1 MMAVLGRKESR
12 FSQPSGKKNELK
24 GMQQFSNVA
33 ERLKKRTTLKL
44 LENGDRKRPVE
55 KQQRENKIFSWEE
68 AKASVERTVPNQGIR
83 PSSLELVTEEY
94 SRRKNVSNKRKIMG
108 DGCQEE
114 EFTLIKKRMR
124 GIEDLYGVK
133 KIRDSKE
140 GKQKTFE
147 PRVFSSCS
155 ASTSFSSSSSAT
167 IFNVDK
173 DNFASC
179 MARNPK
185 ESCQWKEKAHANNRC
200 HQCERSDRQIVVRCS
215 KCEEKL
221 YCIRCIKQWYPQI
234 SVEEIAKACPFCRGN
249 CNCTTC
255 LRSGVNLKSSIRE
268 FTRLKK
274 IQHAQYL
281 IHLLH
286 PFLKKILEEQSEEM
300 EIEARLQGISS
311 SEIDLPQTNCFIDE
325 RVYCNNCTTSIVDL
339 HRSCVNCSYELCLSC
354 CREIREGVLLGGAEE
369 LKFHYPNRGSEYIHG
384 GDPLPGSS
392 VVIEPT
398 VSLKPLIEWKVNSD
412 GFVPCPP
419 KELGGCGH
427 RRLKLKRILSKFWVL
442 NLHVKVE
449 EMLRGFDVETYH
461 LKQLCSSRTEETIR
475 TAAFRKDAS
484 DNNLYC
490 PSSEDALTEEGLLG
504 FQRHWVNGEPVIVRN
519 VLERT
524 SGLSWEPMVMWRAL
538 CGNVDMETGSK
549 FYEVKA
555 IDCLAGCEVE
565 ISTYDFF
572 KGYTE
577 GRTYQNSWPEMLK
590 LKDWPPSDTF
600 ENLLPRHCDEFIKAL
615 PFHEYTDP
623 RAGFLNLAV
632 KLPQDS
638 LKPDLGPKSYI
649 AYGIREELGR
659 GDSVTKL
666 HCDMSD
672 AVNILTHTGE
682 VTLSDEQ
689 CSLIEMLKRK
699 HRAQDEREQLTIFQ
713 SCQQLVTDEE
723 SEESNFP
730 GFPLEGNHQTGGALW
745 DIFRRKDV
753 DKLQAYLRKYS
764 HEFRHTY
771 CSRVQQVA
779 HPIHDQSFYLTSAHK
794 RKLKEEYGVE
804 PWTFAQRVGEAVF
817 IPAGCPH
824 QVRNLKS
831 CIKVA
836 MDFVSPENVGECFRL
851 SDEFRQLP
859 KNHKAREDK
868 LEIKK
873 TVLHAISQSI
883 KDLEDLTS
891 SRRRE

>member
-1 MMAVLGRKESR
+1 MMAVLGGKESC
-12 FSQPSGKKNELK
+12 FSQPSGKKTELK
-24 GMQQFSNVA
+24 GMRQFSNVA
-33 ERLKKRTTLKL
+33 ERLKKRRTQKL

-55 KQQRENKIFSWEE
+55 KQQREDEIFSWAE
-68 AKASVERTVPNQGIR
+68 AKASVERRVTNQGIR
-83 PSSLELVTEEY
+83 PSDLELVTEEN
-94 SRRKNVSNKRKIMG
+94 SRRKNVSNKRKFLG
-108 DGCQEE
+108 DGYQEE
-114 EFTLIKKRMR
+114 ELTLVKKMR
-124 GIEDLYGVK
+124 GIKDLYGVK
-133 KIRDSKE
+133 RIINSKDRT
-140 GKQKTFE
+140 QKTFE

-155 ASTSFSSSSSAT
+155 ASTSSSSSSSVT
-167 IFNVDK
+167 VFNGDK
-173 DNFASC
+173 DSS
-179 MARNPK
+179 ARCTTRNAK
-185 ESCQWKEKAHANNRC
+185 ESRQEKEKAQANKRC
-200 HQCERSDRQIVVRCS
+200 HQCERTDRKIYVRCF

-221 YCIRCIKQWYPQI
+221 YCTSCIKKWYPQI
-234 SVEEIAKACPFCRGN
+234 SVKEIAKACPFCCGN

-255 LRSGVNLKSSIRE
+255 LRSGVMSKSSIRE
-268 FTRLKK
+268 FTRLEK
-274 IQHAQYL
+274 IQHAHYL
-281 IHLLH
+281 IRSLH
-286 PFLKKILEEQSEEM
+286 PFLKKLHEEQAGEM

-311 SEIDLPQTNCFIDE
+311 SEIELPQTKCYIDE
-325 RVYCNNCTTSIVDL
+325 RVYCNNCATSIVDL

-354 CREIREGVLLGGAEE
+354 CQEIREGNLLGGAKE
-369 LKFHYPNRGSEYIHG
+369 LTFHYPDRGSEYIHG

-392 VVIEPT
+392 VVMEHT
-398 VSLKPLIEWKVNSD
+398 GSLKPLIEWKVNID

-419 KELGGCGH
+419 KELGGCGYH
-427 RRLKLKRILSKFWVL
+427 RLEIKRILPKFWVFD
-442 NLHVKVE
+442 LHDKVE
-449 EMLRGFDVETYH
+449 EMVRSFDVERYH
-461 LKQLCSSRTEETIR
+461 LKQHCNSRTKENIR
-475 TAAFRKDAS
+475 TAAFRKDSS

-490 PSSEDALTEEGLLG
+490 PSSEDTLTNEGLLG
-504 FQRHWVNGEPVIVRN
+504 FQRHWANGEPVIVRN

-538 CGNVDMETGSK
+538 CENIDMKTGSK
-549 FYEVKA
+549 LYELKA

-565 ISTYDFF
+565 ISTYEFF

-577 GRTYQNSWPEMLK
+577 GRTYHNSWPEMLK

-600 ENLLPRHCDEFIKAL
+600 ENLLPRHCDEFIRAL

-638 LKPDLGPKSYI
+638 LKPDLGPKTYI

-672 AVNILTHTGE
+672 AVNILTHIGE
-682 VTLSDEQ
+682 VSLSDEQ
-689 CSLIEMLKRK
+689 CFLIEMLKRK
-699 HRAQDEREQLTIFQ
+699 HRAQDEREHLTIFQ
-713 SCQQLVTDEE
+713 SCQLETDEE
-723 SEESNFP
+723 NDGSNFP
-730 GFPLEGNHQTGGALW
+730 GFPLSGNHETGGALW
-745 DIFRRKDV
+745 DIFRRRDV
-753 DKLQAYLRKYS
+753 NKLQAYLRKYS

-771 CSRVQQVA
+771 CSPVQQVS

-804 PWTFAQRVGEAVF
+804 PWTFTQRVGEAVF

-851 SDEFRQLP
+851 TDEFRKLP

-873 TVLHAISQSI
+873 MVLHSISQAV

-891 SRRRE
+891 SPRRE

>member
-1 MMAVLGRKESR
+1 MMAVFGGKESC
-12 FSQPSGKKNELK
+12 FSQPSGIIKELK
-24 GMQQFSNVA
+24 GMRQFSNVA

-44 LENGDRKRPVE
+44 LENGDRKRLVE
-55 KQQRENKIFSWEE
+55 KQQRGYERFSWVE
-68 AKASVERTVPNQGIR
+68 AKASVERRVTNQGIG
-83 PSSLELVTEEY
+83 PSDLELVTEGN
-94 SRRKNVSNKRKIMG
+94 SRRKNVSNKRKFLG

-114 EFTLIKKRMR
+114 ELTLIKKRMK
-124 GIEDLYGVK
+124 GIKDLYGVK
-133 KIRDSKE
+133 KLRSSKD
-140 GKQKTFE
+140 GKQKIE
-147 PRVFSSCS
+147 PRVVSSCS
-155 ASTSFSSSSSAT
+155 ASTSFSSSSSVT
-167 IFNVDK
+167 VFVGDK
-173 DNFASC
+173 DSSARC
-179 MARNPK
+179 TARNPK
-185 ESCQWKEKAHANNRC
+185 ESLQETEKAQGDNRC
-200 HQCERSDRQIVVRCS
+200 HQCERRDRQIVVRCS

-234 SVEEIAKACPFCRGN
+234 SAEEIAKACPFCCGN

-255 LRSGVNLKSSIRE
+255 LRSSAMLKSSIRE
-268 FTRLKK
+268 FTRREK
-274 IQHAQYL
+274 IQCTQYL
-281 IHLLH
+281 IRSLQ
-286 PFLKKILEEQSEEM
+286 PFLKKILEEQAEEM

-311 SEIDLPQTNCFIDE
+311 SEIDLPQTKCYIDE
-325 RVYCNNCTTSIVDL
+325 RVYCNNCATSIVDL
-339 HRSCVNCSYELCLSC
+339 HRSCVNCPYEICLSC
-354 CREIREGVLLGGAEE
+354 CREIREGALLGGAEE
-369 LKFHYPNRGSEYIHG
+369 LIFHYSNKGTEYIHG
-384 GDPLPGSS
+384 GDPLPGSG
-392 VVIEPT
+392 VMMVPL
-398 VSLKPLIEWKVNSD
+398 VSLKPLIEWEVNSD

-419 KELGGCGH
+419 KELGGCGYH
-427 RRLKLKRILSKFWVL
+427 SLELKRILPKFWVFD
-442 NLHVKVE
+442 LHVKVE
-449 EMLRGFDVETYH
+449 EVVRSFDVERYQ
-461 LKQLCSSRTEETIR
+461 LKQHCNSRTKENIR

-490 PSSEDALTEEGLLG
+490 PSSEDTLTEEGLLG
-504 FQRHWVNGEPVIVRN
+504 FQRHWANGEPVIVRN

-538 CGNVDMETGSK
+538 CNNIDMETGSK
-549 FYEVKA
+549 LYEVKP
-555 IDCLAGCEVE
+555 IDCLVNCEVE
-565 ISTYDFF
+565 ISTYEFF
-572 KGYTE
+572 KGYSE
-577 GRTYQNSWPEMLK
+577 GRTYHNSWPEMLK

-600 ENLLPRHCDEFIKAL
+600 ENLLPRHCYEFIRAL

-623 RAGFLNLAV
+623 RAGLLNLAV

-638 LKPDLGPKSYI
+638 LKPDLGPKTYI

-689 CSLIEMLKRK
+689 RSLIEKLKRK
-699 HRAQDEREQLTIFQ
+699 HRAQDEREHLAIFQ
-713 SCQQLVTDEE
+713 SCELVTDEE
-723 SEESNFP
+723 NDESNFP
-730 GFPLEGNHQTGGALW
+730 GFPLGGNHETGGALW

-771 CSRVQQVA
+771 CSPVQQVA

-851 SDEFRQLP
+851 ADEFRQLP

-873 TVLHAISQSI
+873 MVVHAISQAI
-883 KDLEDLTS
+883 KDLEELTS
-891 SRRRE
+891 SQRR